1 MTTHRSRIV
10 LVAAAVAA
18 VAAVTTPVAASAHDG
33 GHDGGHDG
41 DNLVRASVVP
51 SLPTDAPIFGVKA
64 GGAPWVLGR
73 GEVRVREDGRTDVRL
88 RGLQIPRADGTR
100 DNPVAMITASLYC
113 DGMLAARSSAQPM
126 SVPGGDA
133 RFRVWLAVPE
143 TCPMATVLINPA
155 ANPAVYIASATAN
168 DS

>member
-1 MTTHRSRIV
+1 MMTLRSRIV
-10 LVAAAVAA
+10 LIGAAVATI
-18 VAAVTTPVAASAHDG
+18 AAVTTPVAASAHDG
-33 GHDGGHDG
+33 GHHG
-41 DNLVRASVVP
+41 DNLIKASFVP

-73 GEVRVREDGRTDVRL
+73 GEVRVREDGRMDVRL

-100 DNPVAMITASLYC
+100 DNPVAAITASLYC
-113 DGMLAARSSAQPM
+113 GGMLAARTTAQPM

-143 TCPMATVLINPA
+143 TCAMATVLINPA
-155 ANPAVYIASATAN
+155 ANPAVYIASAMAT
-168 DS
+168 DE